1 MKGISKSFPLVL
13 ANDKVDFFVKKGEIH
28 ALVGENGAGKS
39 TLMSILYGLY
49 QPDEGEIL
57 IDGIKKIISNPNK
70 AIENRIGMVHQHFML
85 VPPLTV
91 VENVILGM
99 EPRKNYFFIDLQKA
113 AFNIKTLSDQYG
125 FKIDPWAKIED
136 ISVGIQQ
143 R

>member
-57 IDGIKKIISNPNK
+57 IDGIKKIISNPN
-70 AIENRIGMVHQHFML
+70 
-85 VPPLTV
+85 
-91 VENVILGM
+91 
-99 EPRKNYFFIDLQKA
+99 
-113 AFNIKTLSDQYG
+113 
-125 FKIDPWAKIED
+125 
-136 ISVGIQQ
+136 
-143 R
+143 